1 MERYVLTTLV
11 SMAMSACLLSSLM
24 FPNLGENISTVIRC
38 VFVFL
43 QNVVN
48 FILRAARQPDGPEFT
63 VQRPASQVTRRC
75 EWLFSILQ
83 LNDGLP
89 TRPWCRR

>member
-38 VFVFL
+38 VVFTKRREL
-43 QNVVN
+43 Y
-48 FILRAARQPDGPEFT
+48 FAGSTTARW
-63 VQRPASQVTRRC
+63 S
-75 EWLFSILQ
+75 
-83 LNDGLP
+83 
-89 TRPWCRR
+89 